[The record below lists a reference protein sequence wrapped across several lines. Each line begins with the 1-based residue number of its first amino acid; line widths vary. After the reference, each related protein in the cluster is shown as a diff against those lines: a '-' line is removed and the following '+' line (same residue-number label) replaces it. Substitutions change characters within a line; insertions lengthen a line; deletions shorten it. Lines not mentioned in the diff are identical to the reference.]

1 MWNLPGSGI
10 KSMSPALTGRFFTTG
25 PPGKFWL
32 VLFLFLPIHAMGFLG
47 GSDGEESACNV
58 WDLGS
63 IPSLGRSPGGGCGSH
78 CSILVWRIPM
88 DKGAW
93 WAVGLE
99 RVRYDWVTKHIH
111 AVTDLKALIVQWE
124 ERQQVITCQ
133 VISSCACLV
142 ASVMSDFLWPY
153 GLQPSRLL
161 CPLDSLGKNT
171 GVSCHFLLQGI
182 FPTQGSDA
190 HLQCLLHWQ
199 VGSLPLAPLGMSL
212 ILSWW
217 N

>member
-1 MWNLPGSGI
+1 MESSWIRDQIHVPCIDRQILYHWTTREILTSPVFTSTYPCYGLPRWVRWWRICLQCVRPGFSPWFGKIPWRRVWRPTAVFLSGE
-10 KSMSPALTGRFFTTG
+10 SP
-25 PPGKFWL
+25 
-32 VLFLFLPIHAMGFLG
+32 
-47 GSDGEESACNV
+47 
-58 WDLGS
+58 
-63 IPSLGRSPGGGCGSH
+63 
-78 CSILVWRIPM
+78 CSILV
-88 DKGAW
+88 W

-99 RVRYDWVTKHIH
+99 RVGYDWVTKRIH

-133 VISSCACLV
+133 VILSCACLV
-142 ASVMSDFLWPY
+142 ASVMSDFFRPY